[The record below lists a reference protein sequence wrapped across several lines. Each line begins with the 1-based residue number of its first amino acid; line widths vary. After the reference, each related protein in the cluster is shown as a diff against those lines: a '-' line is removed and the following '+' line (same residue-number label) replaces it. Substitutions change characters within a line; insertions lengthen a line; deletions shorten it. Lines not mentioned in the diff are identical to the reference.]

1 VNEGLERFSVGL
13 LIDTSCVPAD
23 APPPG
28 SEVVQAG
35 IEQMIEEGV
44 LADEAGFEGVYVP
57 EHHMRPGT
65 AMPDALVLLAALAGR
80 TERVRL
86 ATSVLAPGYGW
97 NPMHLAEATA
107 VIDQLSRGRFTLMLG
122 QGNDV
127 EALRM
132 FGVDPKL
139 RIPWLMESVE
149 IIRRA
154 WTAREPFSYEG
165 RIFKYDRVWLTPKP
179 YRQDPHPP
187 IWAAADTG
195 MAVERIAG
203 FASGW
208 CSAPFPVA
216 RDEWRRRAA
225 LYRGTAQRN
234 GIANPRVI
242 LIRDGFVAATRAEA
256 EHAFARSFVPAW
268 RHYSEAGALKWP
280 DASIRS
286 AADLTLETLRP
297 WCIVGTPADCIT
309 ALERYRDDWGCDGV
323 ILRLRSGWGPG
334 REAVARAI
342 RLIGEQVLPHF
353 AH

>member
-1 VNEGLERFSVGL
+1 MNDGLAKFSVGL
-13 LIDTSCVPAD
+13 LIDTACVPAD
-23 APPPG
+23 AAPPG

-44 LADEAGFEGVYVP
+44 LAEAAGFEGVYVP

-80 TERVRL
+80 TGRVRL

-122 QGNDV
+122 QGNDL
-127 EALRM
+127 EAFRM
-132 FGVDPKL
+132 FGVDPQL
-139 RIPWLMESVE
+139 RIPWLSESVE
-149 IIRRA
+149 VIRRA
-154 WTAREPFSYEG
+154 WTEREPFSHEG
-165 RIFKYDRVWLTPKP
+165 RLFRFDRVWLTPKP
-179 YRQDPHPP
+179 FQQDPHPP
-187 IWAAADTG
+187 IWGAADTDQS
-195 MAVERIAG
+195 VDRIAG

-216 RDEWRRRAA
+216 RDVWRRRAA
-225 LYRGTAQRN
+225 HYREAARRN

-242 LIRDGFVAATRAEA
+242 LIRDGFVAPTREEA
-256 EHAFARSFVPAW
+256 LRACASSFVPAW
-268 RHYSEAGALKWP
+268 RHYFESGMLTRADP
-280 DASIRS
+280 SIRS
-286 AADLTLETLRP
+286 RDDVTLERLLP
-297 WCIVGTPADCIT
+297 GLVAGSPADCVE
-309 ALERYRDDWGCDGV
+309 ALARYRDDWGCDAV
-323 ILRLRSGWGPG
+323 ILRLRCGWGPA
-334 REAVARAI
+334 RESVARAI